1 MKKTLRMFVAI
12 FCGMNIFAACTS
24 DSDNNT
30 SKPRERVITFEGI
43 ENSRDMGGLVMQDGR
58 TICFNRLVR
67 SGNLSTATDADVAI
81 LKNRYQLSEGG
92 ISSLALLH
100 EIIRAVFCGILST
113 FTPKILIYEDI

>member
-58 TICFNRLVR
+58 TICFDRLVR

-81 LKNRYQLSEGG
+81 HMKKEVWTIASFRGG
-92 ISSLALLH
+92 ESAPLH
-100 EIIRAVFCGILST
+100 YYMKSFVPCFVEF
-113 FTPKILIYEDI
+113 